1 MSLRS
6 LVTAVR
12 CRPRLTG
19 EVIMDVGLL
28 ISHRNDGA
36 TKVIMVE
43 WRCLS
48 AKSQKA
54 IITITTAKV
63 RGVANAGLTHGRGH
77 SMEMVNRAK

>member
-1 MSLRS
+1 
-6 LVTAVR
+6 
-12 CRPRLTG
+12 
-19 EVIMDVGLL
+19 MDVGLL

-77 SMEMVNRAK
+77 SVEMVNRAKQRGSEQWWCLTFTRKGQD